1 MLGAKLGLST
11 ILCGGFILLSCL
23 VGCVDQPAGG
33 PSTTIS
39 NDTGAQINVT
49 VEQKIDWPVVSKVV
63 AGALVVIIYIVVT
76 FVIWNRRLAAEVD
89 ERTRAEQALLS
100 SQQRLE
106 LAIRG
111 GDLAYW
117 DVNFKTGTSIYN
129 ERWAEILGYALAEIP
144 QTREMYIQ
152 SIYEEDREWVLQT
165 GEDYRLG
172 KRDDFDVEYR
182 VLTKQGRIRWVSS
195 KGAIVEHD
203 PSGEPLRM
211 VGMVMDI
218 TERKRAEAEIIEA
231 RDDALKARR
240 AADEANEAK
249 GYFLANMS
257 HEIRTPM
264 NAIMGMAYLAEQT
277 DLTQKQSRYVQKI
290 SVAAKALL
298 RIINDILDFS
308 KIEAGKLEMER
319 IAFNLQDVL
328 ESVGDLVAVRARDKR
343 ELEVLFATASDVP
356 LSLVGDPL
364 RLSQVLTNLAGNAV
378 KFTDEG
384 EVVVSTAVESQS
396 TGEVVLRFSVR
407 DTGIGLSRDQL
418 DHLFEAF
425 NQADSSTTRK
435 YGGTGLGLAICR
447 HLVSL
452 MGGEIDVESE
462 PGQGS
467 VFAFTATFGC
477 GPALE
482 PAEGVTVLPDLKNMQ
497 TLVIDDNPTSREI
510 LSGMLRGFS
519 LGVEEAATIEEGI
532 ALLDV
537 GKGRT
542 SIRLVIMDA
551 QLAGQDGLRL
561 AGSIKER
568 LRDREPPAIIMVA
581 SAALDT
587 WSARAEEMGL
597 EGFITKPV
605 SPSSLFDAIA
615 DALHIEV
622 PRSARST
629 ARVEQDEALRRGVRG
644 ARVLLAEDNE
654 INQEVA
660 REILEGVGVEVEI
673 AGDGAAA
680 VARVG
685 EESFDAVLM
694 DIQMPKLDG
703 FEATEKL
710 RQDPRFER
718 LPIIAMTANAMASD
732 RERALRAGMNDHV
745 AKPIDPDKLLRTL
758 SRWVSRPGASGS
770 TVEESAPEVSEE
782 VVALPELRGIDV
794 TDGLKRVGGNQ
805 ALYSKLLLKFRASQ
819 SDVVGEVRRALDL
832 EDAATAERLVH
843 TVKGVAGNVGATK
856 LQAAALAL
864 ETAIKE
870 GGGSATC
877 EAALAEFSGELDVVF
892 GAIANL
898 DQAAHATAPAMDD
911 EPVNIDLRQAERF
924 AAELTDLLQDGDME
938 AVDRMPEA
946 RTIFGARAAED
957 LGAQIS
963 DYEFEAA
970 LETLK
975 TLLKEHGVETS

>member
-1 MLGAKLGLST
+1 M
-11 ILCGGFILLSCL
+11 LCGVGVVLACL
-23 VGCVDQPAGG
+23 VGCVDQPSEG

-39 NDTGAQINVT
+39 SDDGARINVR

-63 AGALVVIIYIVVT
+63 AGAVVVILYIVIT
-76 FVIWNRRLAAEVD
+76 FVIWNRRLAAEVE
-89 ERTRAEQALLS
+89 ERRRAEQALLS

-111 GDLAYW
+111 GDLGYW
-117 DVNFKTGTSIYN
+117 DVDFKTGTSIYN
-129 ERWAEILGYALAEIP
+129 ERWADILGYALAEIP

-152 SIYEEDREWVLQT
+152 SIYEEDRDWVLQT
-165 GEDYRLG
+165 GEDYRQG

-195 KGAIVEHD
+195 KGAIVERD
-203 PSGEPLRM
+203 PNGEPLRM

-218 TERKRAEAEIIEA
+218 TERKRSEAEIIEA
-231 RDDALKARR
+231 RDEALKARR

-277 DLTQKQSRYVQKI
+277 ELTQKQSRYLHKI
-290 SVAAKALL
+290 SSAAKALL

-328 ESVGDLVAVRARDKR
+328 DNVGDLVAVRARDKR
-343 ELEVLFATASDVP
+343 ELEVLFATAPDVP
-356 LSLVGDPL
+356 ISLVGDPL
-364 RLSQVLTNLAGNAV
+364 RLGQVLTNLAGNAV
-378 KFTDEG
+378 KFTEEG
-384 EVVVSTAVESQS
+384 EVVVSTAFERR
-396 TGEVVLRFSVR
+396 TADGVVLRFSVR

-452 MGGEIDVESE
+452 MGGDIEVESE

-467 VFAFTATFGC
+467 VFAFTAVFGC
-477 GPALE
+477 GPVLE
-482 PAEGVTVLPDLKNMQ
+482 PTEGVTVLPDLKDLQ

-510 LSGMLRGFS
+510 LTGILRGFS
-519 LGVEEAATIEEGI
+519 LEVEEATTIEEGV

-542 SIRLVIMDA
+542 PIRLVVMDA
-551 QLAGQDGLRL
+551 QLAGEDGLRL

-581 SAALDT
+581 SAALDS
-587 WSARAEEMGL
+587 WSARADELGL

-615 DALHIEV
+615 NALHIEV
-622 PRSARST
+622 PRSARSA
-629 ARVEQDEALRRGVRG
+629 ARVEQDEAIRSGVRG

-660 REILEGVGVEVEI
+660 REILEGAGVEVEVV
-673 AGDGAAA
+673 GDGASA
-680 VARVG
+680 VAQVLA
-685 EESFDAVLM
+685 ETYDAVLM

-710 RQDPRFER
+710 RQDSRFER

-745 AKPIDPDKLLRTL
+745 AKPIDPGKLLRTL
-758 SRWVSRPGASGS
+758 NRWVSRPGSGS
-770 TVEESAPEVSEE
+770 AAIDESAPESPED
-782 VVALPELRGIDV
+782 VVALPELRGIDAG
-794 TDGLKRVGGNQ
+794 DGLKRVGGNRT
-805 ALYSKLLLKFRASQ
+805 LYRNLLLKFRASQ
-819 SDVVGEVRRALDL
+819 ADVVGEVRRALDH
-832 EDAATAERLVH
+832 EDAATAERLAH

-856 LQAAALAL
+856 LHAAALAL

-870 GGGSATC
+870 GGSSSKC
-877 EAALAEFSGELDVVF
+877 EAELAEFSGELDVVF
-892 GAIANL
+892 GAIAKL
-898 DQAAHATAPAMDD
+898 EQAPGSAGSVSDEAPASVD
-911 EPVNIDLRQAERF
+911 VKQAQRF
-924 AAELTDLLQDGDME
+924 AAELAGLLRDGDME
-938 AVDRMPEA
+938 AVDRMAEA
-946 RTIFGARAAED
+946 RTIFGGRAASE
-957 LGAQIS
+957 LEAQIS
-963 DYEFEAA
+963 GFEFEGA
-970 LETLK
+970 LETLEALVK
-975 TLLKEHGVETS
+975 QHGVEAS